1 MKTIKTALLFVLT
14 IGLFFGACAEKKN
27 ENTKENEMVM
37 ENQEVIKLNKP
48 NLDRGLSV
56 MKALNVRKSVREYG
70 NKELELS
77 DLSDL
82 LWAANGINRPEEGKR
97 TAPSALNSQ
106 DVDVYVC
113 MKDGAYLYDA
123 KENDLKRV
131 STEDL
136 RYLLGD
142 GQDFVKDAPAIFV
155 LVSDLSRFSS
165 EDAGRNLLRGAMYV
179 GIVSQNISLFCAS
192 VGLMTVPR
200 AMMDVEGLKKSLNLK
215 DSQIP
220 IMNHPV
226 GYKK

>member
-165 EDAGRNLLRGAMYV
+165 EDAGRNLLRGAMDV